1 MLSTLASPPTLAV
14 SVAPGV
20 DELAA
25 SPLAWV
31 LLVAFIV
38 AVLLVDLF
46 VVHRDAHVIGFR
58 EAAASSAVYVALG
71 LAFGVVVWAYM
82 GAEASATYYA
92 GFLIEKSLSIDN
104 VFVWA
109 VIFSF
114 FATPAQFQ
122 HRVLFWGV
130 FGALVLR
137 AIFIVVGAALLERF
151 DWMVFLFGALLV
163 VTAVQLVRHRG
174 AHGIDLESNRIM
186 LWVRRAVPTT
196 SEYHGQRFWVRQAGV
211 RVATPLML
219 VLVAVELTDLIFAI
233 DSVPA
238 ILALTTNTFIV
249 FAANAFA
256 LLGLRALYFLL
267 AGLVARFAYLDLG
280 LAVLLGWV
288 AAKMFYQGATDE
300 KVPIAISLPV
310 IALVLA
316 TAIGASLL
324 ATRGAARQ
332 PLPGVEEDDAEERED
347 ARIAVGHGSGDEQ
360 HPS

>member
-1 MLSTLASPPTLAV
+1 MPTATTAAT
-14 SVAPGV
+14 SVDA
-20 DELAA
+20 LAA
-25 SPLAWV
+25 SPLAWG

-38 AVLLVDLF
+38 AVLLLDLF

-58 EAAASSAVYVALG
+58 EAAISSTVYVALG
-71 LAFGVVVWAYM
+71 LGFGLVVWAYM

-92 GFLIEKSLSIDN
+92 GFLIEKSLSVDN

-114 FATPAQFQ
+114 FATPPKFQ

-137 AIFIVVGAALLERF
+137 AVFIVVGAALLERF
-151 DWMVFLFGALLV
+151 DWMVFLFGALLL
-163 VTAVQLVRHRG
+163 VTAVQLARHRG
-174 AHGIDLESNRIM
+174 AHAIDLERNRVM
-186 LWVRRAVPTT
+186 RWVRRRLPTT
-196 SEYHGQRFWVRQAGV
+196 SEYHGQRFWIRQAG
-211 RVATPLML
+211 RWVATPLLL
-219 VLVAVELTDLIFAI
+219 VLVAVELTDLVFAI

-280 LAVLLGWV
+280 LAVMLGWV
-288 AAKMFYQGATDE
+288 AAKMFYQGITDE

-310 IALVLA
+310 IAIVLA
-316 TAIGASLL
+316 TSIGASLW
-324 ATRGAARQ
+324 ASRGTPRRDPAVGAAS
-332 PLPGVEEDDAEERED
+332 ASER
-347 ARIAVGHGSGDEQ
+347 AAA
-360 HPS
+360 